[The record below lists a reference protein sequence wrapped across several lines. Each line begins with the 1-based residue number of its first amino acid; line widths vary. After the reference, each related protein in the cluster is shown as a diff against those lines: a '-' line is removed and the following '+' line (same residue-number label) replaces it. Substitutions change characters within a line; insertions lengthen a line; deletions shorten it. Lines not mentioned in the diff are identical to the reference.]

1 MGVKCVVEEPWITLA
16 ESSECVIALFKIG
29 MKVEASKIFSEILK
43 YKNSSGYFPTGYQ
56 YDLDIFWPDENSTWT
71 NAAIIMAA
79 DCLYDISGKEKA
91 ILL

>member
-1 MGVKCVVEEPWITLA
+1 
-16 ESSECVIALFKIG
+16 
-29 MKVEASKIFSEILK
+29 MKAEASKIFCEILK
-43 YKNSSGYFPTGYQ
+43 YKNSAGYFPTGYQ